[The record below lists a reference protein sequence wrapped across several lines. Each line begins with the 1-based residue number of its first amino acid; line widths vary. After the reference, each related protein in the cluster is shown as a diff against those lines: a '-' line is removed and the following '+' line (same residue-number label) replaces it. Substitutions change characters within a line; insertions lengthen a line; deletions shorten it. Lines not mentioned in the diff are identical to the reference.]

1 MLKRLRKSFRS
12 KKKKSTEEKIPPR
25 LQNRIRTPGDRV
37 DCQLNRWSEGTISTS
52 SGTELKITI
61 YDHNEC

>member
-1 MLKRLRKSFRS
+1 MFKRFRKSFRS
-12 KKKKSTEEKIPPR
+12 KKKKGIKEKIPPR
-25 LQNRIRTPGDRV
+25 LQDRIQAPGGRV

-61 YDHNEC
+61 NGLNDF